1 MVILLKILAILV
13 LIGGLALIG
22 FAYVGD
28 MDPGTRA
35 VTVPVDLN
43 EN

>member
-1 MVILLKILAILV
+1 MVTVLKILVILA
-13 LIGGLALIG
+13 LIGGLALVG

-28 MDPGTRA
+28 MDPEPRE

-43 EN
+43 AQ

>member
-1 MVILLKILAILV
+1 MGILLKIIGILIV
-13 LIGGLALIG
+13 LGGLAFVG

-28 MDPGTRA
+28 MDPEPRD

-43 EN
+43 EK